1 MSNIYEIIETLD
13 ELRTAMPD
21 EKIIELFEKKVLN
34 IKNEKVSYY
43 FAKDVKG
50 ADIKAHGQ
58 VIIDSKNLNYNYR
71 FARDVKG
78 ADIKAH
84 GQVIIDSKNLNYN
97 IRFAKDV
104 KGADIKAHQQV
115 IIDSAI
121 AGTDTIECKQV
132 SSESNCYN
140 KVKRLMNLLN
150 QATDN

>member
-13 ELRTAMPD
+13 ELRTEMPD

-50 ADIKAHGQ
+50 ADIKAH
-58 VIIDSKNLNYNYR
+58 
-71 FARDVKG
+71 
-78 ADIKAH
+78 
-84 GQVIIDSKNLNYN
+84 
-97 IRFAKDV
+97 
-104 KGADIKAHQQV
+104 QQV

-121 AGTDTIECKQV
+121 ARTDTIECKQV